1 MKPKLI
7 GVSLSGPAHEI
18 SIQMRAIKLLSPVL
32 EHRFAPPRKW
42 RFDFCWPDRMVAL
55 EVDGGTWT
63 QGRHTRGAGYERD
76 CEKRNAATELGWRV
90 YNVTP
95 AMIRSG
101 YALDLLERVLGRET

>member
-1 MKPKLI
+1 
-7 GVSLSGPAHEI
+7 
-18 SIQMRAIKLLSPVL
+18 
-32 EHRFAPPRKW
+32 
-42 RFDFCWPDRMVAL
+42 MVAL